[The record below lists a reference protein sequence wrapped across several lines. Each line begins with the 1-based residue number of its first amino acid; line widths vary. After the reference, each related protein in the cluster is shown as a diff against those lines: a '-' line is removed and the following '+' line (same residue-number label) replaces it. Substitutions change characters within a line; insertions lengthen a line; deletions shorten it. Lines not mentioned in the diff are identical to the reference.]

1 MLVVEVL
8 IVVALKCSSRRI
20 KLSRSSCKKEANK
33 RFPKLGSLMSRCDY
47 NYGLKEAKS
56 ISLSDES
63 LFQCEYYDIF

>member
-20 KLSRSSCKKEANK
+20 KLSRSSCKKEAK

-47 NYGLKEAKS
+47 KYGLKEAKS

-63 LFQCEYYDIF
+63 LFQCECYDIF